1 MATNHSGRTRQR
13 NGIAIGE
20 GAIRKIF
27 PVFVLLM
34 WITAGIWIANSQWTT
49 LNTILALEALAICS
63 VVFVNFVHVFNF
75 GYAACVVVLNTTIL
89 IATGAPL
96 GSIIVGG
103 LLMIY
108 GIRLFTFV
116 TNRYRH
122 PSFAQ
127 RRAGTV
133 IAHKQLP
140 FPIKVLLLINT
151 ATLMTFHAMTTYN
164 VATKAA
170 DEGNSGLN
178 GWLIIGGL
186 VLAQGIAIEARAD
199 YEKQQVKRSDGAKWI
214 SSGLFARTRHPNYLG
229 EIMMQVGVILCGI
242 GAASN
247 WYGYAAG
254 FLAPTYIIILMLS
267 ATTGGEKSKRD
278 KYSEDPEFRAYLRRS
293 NALLPKFRK
302 VNG

>member
-27 PVFVLLM
+27 PAFVLLM
-34 WITAGIWIANSQWTT
+34 WITAGIWIATGQWTT
-49 LNTILALEALAICS
+49 LNTILAVEALAICS

-89 IATGAPL
+89 VAKGAPL
-96 GSIIVGG
+96 GAVIVGG

-140 FPIKVLLLINT
+140 LPIKVLLLINT
-151 ATLMTFHAMTTYN
+151 TTLMTFHAMTTYN

-170 DEGNSGLN
+170 EEGNSGLS

-229 EIMMQVGVILCGI
+229 EILMQVGVILCGI

-302 VNG
+302 VNV

>member
-1 MATNHSGRTRQR
+1 
-13 NGIAIGE
+13 
-20 GAIRKIF
+20 
-27 PVFVLLM
+27 LLM
-34 WITAGIWIANSQWTT
+34 WITAGIWIANGQWTT

-122 PSFAQ
+122 PSFVQ

-140 FPIKVLLLINT
+140 LPIKFLLLINT

-170 DEGNSGLN
+170 EEGNSGLN

-214 SSGLFARTRHPNYLG
+214 SSGLFTRTRHPNYLG
-229 EIMMQVGVILCGI
+229 EIVMQIGVILCGI

-302 VNG
+302 VNV